1 MENYLKP
8 IEYNGMVVN
17 NVNDLQKIIEKEF
30 DVNTMLTKDTYKQK
44 VQEHFG
50 AEQGKPFFDEK
61 FMDLITRIKP
71 DVNYY

>member
-44 VQEHFG
+44 V
-50 AEQGKPFFDEK
+50 
-61 FMDLITRIKP
+61 
-71 DVNYY
+71 